1 MRHLVKGRK
10 LNRTASHRKA
20 LLSNMS
26 CSLIKHKRIITT
38 EQKAKELRRFVER
51 LITYAKK
58 DSLHGRRLIMKK
70 IKGKL
75 KKEISNLLIHEI
87 APNYSD
93 RSGGY
98 TRIIKLQ
105 NRKNDNA
112 DMSLIEFVDFQNASS
127 QDENDNETTVEEDV
141 KETK

>member
-93 RSGGY
+93 RNGGY
-98 TRIIKLQ
+98 TRIIKLN

-112 DMSLIEFVDFQNASS
+112 RMSLIEFVDFKQEIS
-127 QDENDNETTVEEDV
+127 ENDNESKTEEKNEEE
-141 KETK
+141 KE